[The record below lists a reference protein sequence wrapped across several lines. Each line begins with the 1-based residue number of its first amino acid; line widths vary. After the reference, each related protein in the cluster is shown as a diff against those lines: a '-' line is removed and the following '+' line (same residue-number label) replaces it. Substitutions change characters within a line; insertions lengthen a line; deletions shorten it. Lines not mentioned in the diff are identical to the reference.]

1 MIGGL
6 EINAA
11 ERGLA
16 EMLKAHPDAKRVCRN
31 EFEATDGTKVIW
43 K

>member
-6 EINAA
+6 ESNAA
-11 ERGLA
+11 EKGLS
-16 EMLKAHPDAKRVCRN
+16 EMLKAHPDAKRICRN
-31 EFEATDGTKVIW
+31 EFEATDGTKVIC